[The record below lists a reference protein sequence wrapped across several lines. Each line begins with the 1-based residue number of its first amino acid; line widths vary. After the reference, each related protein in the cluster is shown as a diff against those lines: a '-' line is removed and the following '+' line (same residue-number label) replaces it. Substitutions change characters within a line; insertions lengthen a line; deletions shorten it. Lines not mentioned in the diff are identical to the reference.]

1 MITTDEIF
9 AVMLEAS
16 QKTTTLK
23 CNIDENGITEGPV
36 YALAILAEAVSNYV
50 NERTE

>member
-16 QKTTTLK
+16 QKTIALK
-23 CNIDENGITEGPV
+23 CNIDEDGTTEGPV
-36 YALAILAEAVSNYV
+36 YALAILAEAVSKYINGR
-50 NERTE
+50 NT